1 MDGKFEV
8 YKDKAGKF
16 RYRLVA
22 ANGKTI
28 MVGQGYSSRAS
39 CLKGIASVKKNSLKA
54 SNFQVYQN
62 KSGGYSF
69 RLIAPENKEIIG
81 TGQSYTSSSGCRKGV
96 KSVGK
101 KNARAAKIVDV
112 K

>member
-8 YKDKAGKF
+8 YKDRAGKF

-28 MVGQGYSSRAS
+28 MVGQGYSSRAA

>member
-8 YKDKAGKF
+8 YKDRAGKF

-28 MVGQGYSSRAS
+28 MVGQGYSSRAG

>member
-8 YKDKAGKF
+8 YKDRAGKF

-28 MVGQGYSSRAS
+28 MVGQGYSTRAA

>member
-1 MDGKFEV
+1 MEGKFEV

-28 MVGQGYSSRAS
+28 MVGQGYSSRAA
-39 CLKGIASVKKNSLKA
+39 CLKGIASVKKNSQKA
-54 SNFQVYQN
+54 SNFEVYQN
-62 KSGGYSF
+62 KGGGYSF

-81 TGQSYTSSSGCRKGV
+81 TGQSYSSRGGCRKGV
-96 KSVGK
+96 ASVGK

>member
-28 MVGQGYSSRAS
+28 MVGQGYSSRAA

-81 TGQSYTSSSGCRKGV
+81 TGQSYSSRGGCRKGV
-96 KSVGK
+96 ASVGK
-101 KNARAAKIVDV
+101 KNARVAKIVDV